1 MVGSAFVRFLVGFL
15 LAATLT
21 SCCGSPPLLD
31 APPPAR
37 PLPAGEPAD
46 VDAEL
51 LRLLDADRDGA
62 LRLALTSRAL
72 WRAWAWAL
80 VEAGAWR

>member
-1 MVGSAFVRFLVGFL
+1 MVGSFVRFAGFF
-15 LAATLT
+15 LAVTLT

-46 VDAEL
+46 ADPEL
-51 LRLLDADRDGA
+51 LRLLDADRGAA

-72 WRAWAWAL
+72 WRAWARAL
-80 VEAGAWR
+80 VEAGAWQQ